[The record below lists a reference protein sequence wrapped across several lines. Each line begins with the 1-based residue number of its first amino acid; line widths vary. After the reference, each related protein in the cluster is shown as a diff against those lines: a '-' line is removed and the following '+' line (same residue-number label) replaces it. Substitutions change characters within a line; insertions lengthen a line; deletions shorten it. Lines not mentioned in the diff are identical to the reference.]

1 MYLKLI
7 GLTLLLTVLAAPAP
21 SRAEPA
27 PDGPETGAV
36 APLDSG
42 SATGEPA
49 AAVETAVAPDEA
61 AAAAM
66 PAATDPGAGPVL
78 EPFPLV
84 TVKTAGEADRN
95 PFDEPPPAVVPRDYA
110 MVKEKIQLRGVVSA
124 GGRSVGLFTV
134 EGDTGGRDEGT
145 ILKRY
150 ERNDTILVLFD
161 RKEFQFTVMS
171 LDHRSAVLRGL
182 DDKLYK
188 VWL

>member
-7 GLTLLLTVLAAPAP
+7 GLTVLLAVLVAPAP
-21 SRAEPA
+21 FRAEPA
-27 PDGPETGAV
+27 PGRPETGAV
-36 APLDSG
+36 APVL
-42 SATGEPA
+42 EPYPLMT
-49 AAVETAVAPDEA
+49 VETA
-61 AAAAM
+61 
-66 PAATDPGAGPVL
+66 
-78 EPFPLV
+78 
-84 TVKTAGEADRN
+84 GEVDRN
-95 PFDEPPPAVVPRDYA
+95 PFDEPPPAVAPRDYA

-124 GGRSVGLFTV
+124 GGRSIGLFTV
-134 EGDTGGRDEGT
+134 EGDTGGKGEET

-161 RKEFQFTVMS
+161 QKEFLFTVMS